1 MRSRR
6 PRGVDLDR
14 HDLTARAQQ
23 MRFLCVSVC
32 GYFLWPDLWGCTEEC
47 VDVCETKGDGGCE

>member
-14 HDLTARAQQ
+14 HDLTAEAQQ
-23 MRFLCVSVC
+23 MRFLCVSAS
-32 GYFLWPDLWGCTEEC
+32 
-47 VDVCETKGDGGCE
+47 VDIFMARFVGVY